1 MTKGPDPKLFSP
13 CTIKQVTLPNRVVIA
28 PMCQY
33 SAHDG
38 LFSDWH
44 FANYSKYALGRPGA
58 IILEASAV
66 QDIGRITHGDL
77 GIWSDTHAD
86 AMRGIVDF
94 IKGQGVVPGIQI
106 GHAGRKASIQ
116 RPWHGNGA
124 LDETDAQRG
133 ETPWLVIGPS
143 PLPAGKGWLV
153 PREMTRADIAQV
165 TADFVAAARRADHI
179 GMDILELHAAHGY
192 LLQQF
197 LSPLSNER
205 TDEYGGSLQN
215 RMRFLLEVTEAVR
228 PVWPDAKPLFVRISS
243 VDGFEGGWSIE
254 DSVVLAKALKAAGV
268 DVIDCS
274 SGGNA
279 AAGATAST
287 GYRGPGFQVPYA
299 ERIRRDAEIQTM
311 AVGLILD
318 GPQAEDILQHGQA
331 DLIAIAREAINDP
344 FWPRHQAQAMGV
356 DLDFAG
362 WPEQY
367 GWWLDRRARGLH
379 QLAKSEK

>member
-1 MTKGPDPKLFSP
+1 MLFSP

-33 SAHDG
+33 SAQDG
-38 LFSDWH
+38 LFADWH

-77 GIWSDTHAD
+77 GIWSNTHAD

-124 LDETDAQRG
+124 LDETDALRG
-133 ETPWLVIGPS
+133 ETPWPVIGPS
-143 PLPAGKGWLV
+143 SLPAGKGWLV

-165 TADFVAAARRADHI
+165 TADFVAAAKRADHI

-197 LSPLSNER
+197 LSPLSNVR
-205 TDEYGGSLQN
+205 NDEYGGSREN

-228 PVWPDAKPLFVRISS
+228 PVWPDSKPLFVRISS

-254 DSVVLAKALKAAGV
+254 DSVALAKALKAAGV
-268 DVIDCS
+268 DVVDCS

-318 GPQAEDILQHGQA
+318 GPQAEDILQQGQA

-356 DLDFAG
+356 DMDFAQ

-379 QLAKSEK
+379 QLAKSEN

>member
-1 MTKGPDPKLFSP
+1 MTMLFSP
-13 CTIKQVTLPNRVVIA
+13 ISIKQVTLPGRVVIA

-33 SAHDG
+33 SAQDG
-38 LFSDWH
+38 MFSDWH

-66 QDIGRITHGDL
+66 QEIGRITHGDL
-77 GIWSDTHAD
+77 GIWSHAHAD
-86 AMRGIVDF
+86 AIRGIVAF

-124 LDETDAQRG
+124 LNEIDAARG
-133 ETPWLVIGPS
+133 ERPWEVVGPS

-153 PREMTRADIAQV
+153 PREMTHDDIAQV
-165 TADFVAAARRADHI
+165 TADFVAAAKRADGI
-179 GMDILELHAAHGY
+179 GMEILELHAAHGY

-205 TDEYGGSLQN
+205 TDEYGGSREN
-215 RMRFLLEVTEAVR
+215 RMRFLLEVADAVR
-228 PVWPDAKPLFVRISS
+228 PVWPDAKPLFVRISA
-243 VDGFEGGWSIE
+243 VDGFDGGWNLE
-254 DSVVLAKALKAAGV
+254 DSVVLAMALKTAGV

-299 ERIRRDAEIQTM
+299 EQIRREAEISTM

-318 GPQAEDILQHGQA
+318 GPQAEIILRNGQA

-344 FWPRHQAQAMGV
+344 FWPRHQAQAMGI

>member
-1 MTKGPDPKLFSP
+1 MTLLFSP
-13 CTIKQVTLPNRVVIA
+13 YTIKRTTLTNRVVIA

-33 SAHDG
+33 SAHEG
-38 LFSDWH
+38 MFSDWH

-58 IILEASAV
+58 VILEASAV
-66 QDIGRITHGDL
+66 QDVGRITHGDL
-77 GIWSDTHAD
+77 GIWSGAHAD
-86 AMRGIVDF
+86 AMRGIVAF
-94 IKGQGVVPGIQI
+94 IRRQGVVPGIQI

-124 LDETDAQRG
+124 LNETDAARG
-133 ETPWLVIGPS
+133 EKPWQVIGPS

-153 PREMTRADIAQV
+153 PREMTRADIARV
-165 TADFVAAARRADHI
+165 TADFAAAAKRADDA
-179 GMDILELHAAHGY
+179 GMEILELHAAHGY

-197 LSPLSNER
+197 LSPLSNMR
-205 TDEYGGSLQN
+205 TDNYGGSLEN
-215 RMRFLLEVTEAVR
+215 RMRFLLEVTAAVR

-254 DSVVLAKALKAAGV
+254 DSVILAKALKTAGV

-279 AAGATAST
+279 AAAATAST
-287 GYRGPGFQVPYA
+287 SYRGPGFQVPYA
-299 ERIRRDAEIQTM
+299 AQIRREAEIATM

-318 GPQAEDILQHGQA
+318 GPQAEAILRNGQA
-331 DLIAIAREAINDP
+331 DLVAIAREAINDP
-344 FWPRHQAQAMGV
+344 FWPRHQAQVLGV
-356 DLDFAG
+356 DLDFGG

>member
-1 MTKGPDPKLFSP
+1 MTQMPKLFTP
-13 CTIKQVTLPNRVVIA
+13 LTIKDVTLPNRVVIA

-33 SAHDG
+33 SAKDG
-38 LFSDWH
+38 WFGDWH

-58 IILEASAV
+58 IILEATAV
-66 QDIGRITHGDL
+66 EDIGRITHGCI
-77 GIWSDTHAD
+77 GIWDDARAD
-86 AMRGIVDF
+86 AIKPAVDF
-94 IKGQGVVPGIQI
+94 MKGQGVVPGIQL

-124 LDETDAQRG
+124 LDETDAARG
-133 ETPWLVIGPS
+133 ELPWQVIGPS
-143 PLPAGKGWLV
+143 PVPAGNGWLV
-153 PREMTRADIAQV
+153 PREMSHADIARV
-165 TADFVAAARRADHI
+165 IGLFVEAARRADRI
-179 GMDILELHAAHGY
+179 GIELMELHAAHGY
-192 LLQQF
+192 LAQQF
-197 LSPLSNER
+197 LSPLSNRR
-205 TDEYGGSLQN
+205 TDEYGGSLEN
-215 RMRFLLEVTEAVR
+215 RMRFLLELTEAVR
-228 PVWPDAKPLFVRISS
+228 PVWPDDKPLFVRISS
-243 VDGFEGGWSIE
+243 VDGFDGGWEIE
-254 DSVVLAKALKAAGV
+254 DSVVLARELKALGV

-299 ERIRRDAEIQTM
+299 EQIKRDTGIMTM

-318 GPQAEDILQHGQA
+318 GPQAEDILQKDQA
-331 DLIAIAREAINDP
+331 DLIAIAREAIHDP

-379 QLAKSEK
+379 QLAKAEK

>member
-1 MTKGPDPKLFSP
+1 MLFSP
-13 CTIKQVTLPNRVVIA
+13 TFVKQVTFSNRVVIA

-33 SAHDG
+33 SAQG
-38 LFSDWH
+38 GMFSDWH

-77 GIWSDTHAD
+77 GIWSDAHAD
-86 AMRGIVDF
+86 AMRGIVAF
-94 IKGQGVVPGIQI
+94 IKGQGVIPGIQI

-124 LDETDAQRG
+124 LNETDAARG
-133 ETPWLVIGPS
+133 EKAWQVIGPS

-153 PREMTRADIAQV
+153 PREMTRVDIAHV
-165 TADFVAAARRADHI
+165 TADFVAAAKRADDT
-179 GMDILELHAAHGY
+179 GMEILELHAAHGY

-197 LSPLSNER
+197 LSPLSNMR
-205 TDEYGGSLQN
+205 TDEYGGSREN

-228 PVWPDAKPLFVRISS
+228 LVWPGSKPLFVRVSS
-243 VDGFEGGWSIE
+243 VDGFDGGWSIE
-254 DSVVLAKALKAAGV
+254 DSVVLAKALKNAGV

-299 ERIRRDAEIQTM
+299 EQIRREADIATM

-318 GPQAEDILQHGQA
+318 GPQAEAILQNGQA

-356 DLDFAG
+356 DLDFAD

>member
-1 MTKGPDPKLFSP
+1 
-13 CTIKQVTLPNRVVIA
+13 
-28 PMCQY
+28 MCQY
-33 SAHDG
+33 SAQG
-38 LFSDWH
+38 GMFGDWH

-66 QDIGRITHGDL
+66 QEIGRITHGDL
-77 GIWSDTHAD
+77 GIWSDAHAD
-86 AMRGIVDF
+86 AMRGIVAF

-124 LDETDAQRG
+124 LNETDAARG
-133 ETPWLVIGPS
+133 EWPWEVIGPS
-143 PLPAGKGWLV
+143 SLPAGKGWLI
-153 PREMTRADIAQV
+153 PREMTHNDIAKV
-165 TADFVAAARRADHI
+165 TADFVAAAKRADGI
-179 GMDILELHAAHGY
+179 GMEILELHAAHGY

-205 TDEYGGSLQN
+205 TDEYGGSREN
-215 RMRFLLEVTEAVR
+215 RMRFLLEVAEAVR
-228 PVWPDAKPLFVRISS
+228 PVWPDAKPLFVRISA
-243 VDGFEGGWSIE
+243 VDGFDSGWSIE
-254 DSVVLAKALKAAGV
+254 DSVILAQALKTAGV

-299 ERIRRDAEIQTM
+299 EQIRREAEIATM

-318 GPQAEDILQHGQA
+318 GPQAETILRNGQA

-356 DLDFAG
+356 DLDFAD

>member
-1 MTKGPDPKLFSP
+1 MTKLYS
-13 CTIKQVTLPNRVVIA
+13 TITVKQVTLSNRVVIA

-33 SAHDG
+33 SARDG
-38 LFSDWH
+38 IFADWH

-66 QDIGRITHGDL
+66 QEIGRITHGDL
-77 GIWSDTHAD
+77 GIWSDAHAD
-86 AMRGIVDF
+86 AMRGIVGF

-124 LDETDAQRG
+124 LNETDAARG
-133 ETPWLVIGPS
+133 EEPWQVIGPS

-153 PREMTRADIAQV
+153 PKEMTLADISKV
-165 TADFVAAARRADHI
+165 TRDFVAAAKRADDI
-179 GMDILELHAAHGY
+179 GMEILELHAAHGY

-205 TDEYGGSLQN
+205 TDEYGGSRDN
-215 RMRFLLEVTEAVR
+215 RMRFVLEVTEAVR
-228 PVWPDAKPLFVRISS
+228 AVWPDTKPLFVRISA

-254 DSVVLAKALKAAGV
+254 DSVVLAKALKTTGV

-299 ERIRRDAEIQTM
+299 DKIRREADIATM

-318 GPQAEDILQHGQA
+318 GPQAEAILQNGQA
-331 DLIAIAREAINDP
+331 DLIAIAREAIDDP

-379 QLAKSEK
+379 QLAKSET

>member
-1 MTKGPDPKLFSP
+1 MTMLFSP
-13 CTIKQVTLPNRVVIA
+13 ITIKQVTLSNRVVIA

-33 SAHDG
+33 SAQGGMFD
-38 LFSDWH
+38 DWH

-66 QDIGRITHGDL
+66 QKIGRITHGDL
-77 GIWSDTHAD
+77 GIWSDSHAD
-86 AMRGIVDF
+86 AMRKGVTF
-94 IKGQGVVPGIQI
+94 IKAQGVTPGIQI

-124 LDETDAQRG
+124 LNETDAARG
-133 ETPWLVIGPS
+133 ERPWEVIGPS

-153 PREMTRADIAQV
+153 PREMTHEDIAQV
-165 TADFVAAARRADHI
+165 TADFVAAAKRADDI
-179 GMDILELHAAHGY
+179 GMEILELHAAHGY

-205 TDEYGGSLQN
+205 TDEYGGSREN
-215 RMRFLLEVTEAVR
+215 RMRFLLEVADAVR

-243 VDGFEGGWSIE
+243 VDGFEGGWSVE
-254 DSVVLAKALKAAGV
+254 DSVILAKALKTAGV

-279 AAGATAST
+279 ASGATAST

-299 ERIRRDAEIQTM
+299 EQIRREAEIATM

-318 GPQAEDILQHGQA
+318 GPQAEAILQNGQA

-344 FWPRHQAQAMGV
+344 FWPRHQARAMGV
-356 DLDFAG
+356 DLDFSG

>member
-1 MTKGPDPKLFSP
+1 MTMGPDPMLFSP
-13 CTIKQVTLPNRVVIA
+13 FDIKQVTLPNRVVIA

-33 SAHDG
+33 SAQDG
-38 LFSDWH
+38 LFADWH

-58 IILEASAV
+58 VILEASAV

-124 LDETDAQRG
+124 LDETDALRG
-133 ETPWLVIGPS
+133 ETPWEVVGPS

-153 PREMTRADIAQV
+153 PHEMTRDDIAQV
-165 TADFVAAARRADHI
+165 TADFVSAAKRADHI

-197 LSPLSNER
+197 LSPLSNVR
-205 TDEYGGSLQN
+205 NDEYGGSREN

-254 DSVVLAKALKAAGV
+254 DSVALAKALKAAGV

-299 ERIRRDAEIQTM
+299 EQIRRDAEIQTM

-318 GPQAEDILQHGQA
+318 GPQAEDILQNGQA

-356 DLDFAG
+356 DLDFAD

>member
-1 MTKGPDPKLFSP
+1 M
-13 CTIKQVTLPNRVVIA
+13 LPMATCCSN
-28 PMCQY
+28 
-33 SAHDG
+33 S
-38 LFSDWH
+38 
-44 FANYSKYALGRPGA
+44 
-58 IILEASAV
+58 
-66 QDIGRITHGDL
+66 
-77 GIWSDTHAD
+77 
-86 AMRGIVDF
+86 
-94 IKGQGVVPGIQI
+94 
-106 GHAGRKASIQ
+106 
-116 RPWHGNGA
+116 
-124 LDETDAQRG
+124 
-133 ETPWLVIGPS
+133 
-143 PLPAGKGWLV
+143 
-153 PREMTRADIAQV
+153 
-165 TADFVAAARRADHI
+165 
-179 GMDILELHAAHGY
+179 
-192 LLQQF
+192 
-197 LSPLSNER
+197 SNER
-205 TDEYGGSLQN
+205 NDEYGGSREN

-254 DSVVLAKALKAAGV
+254 DSVALAKALKAAGV

-299 ERIRRDAEIQTM
+299 DRIRRDADIQTM

-318 GPQAEDILQHGQA
+318 GPQAEDILQNGQA
-331 DLIAIAREAINDP
+331 DLIALAREAINDP

>member
-1 MTKGPDPKLFSP
+1 VTTAPDPTLFSP

-33 SAHDG
+33 SAQDG

-77 GIWSDTHAD
+77 GIWSDIHAD

-106 GHAGRKASIQ
+106 GHAGRKASVQ

-124 LDETDAQRG
+124 LDETDALRG
-133 ETPWLVIGPS
+133 ETAWPVIGPS

-165 TADFVAAARRADHI
+165 TADFVAAAKRANHI

-197 LSPLSNER
+197 LSPLSNVR
-205 TDEYGGSLQN
+205 NDEYGGSREN

-254 DSVVLAKALKAAGV
+254 DSVALAKALKAAGV

-299 ERIRRDAEIQTM
+299 DRIRRDAEIQTM

-318 GPQAEDILQHGQA
+318 GPQAEDILQNGQA

-356 DLDFAG
+356 DLDFAH

>member
-1 MTKGPDPKLFSP
+1 MTADPDPKLFSS
-13 CTIKQVTLPNRVVIA
+13 CTIKQVTLDNRVVIA

-33 SAHDG
+33 SAQDG
-38 LFSDWH
+38 LFADWH

-77 GIWSDTHAD
+77 GIWSDAHAD

-94 IKGQGVVPGIQI
+94 IKAQGVVPGIQI
-106 GHAGRKASIQ
+106 GHAGRKACIQ

-124 LDETDAQRG
+124 LDETDTARG
-133 ETPWLVIGPS
+133 ETAWRVIGPS

-153 PREMTRADIAQV
+153 PHEMTRADIAQV

-197 LSPLSNER
+197 LSPLSNVR
-205 TDEYGGSLQN
+205 TDEYGGSREN
-215 RMRFLLEVTEAVR
+215 RMRFVLEVTEAVR

-243 VDGFEGGWSIE
+243 VDGFEGGWDIE

-299 ERIRRDAEIQTM
+299 ERIRREAEIQTM

-318 GPQAEDILQHGQA
+318 GPQGEDILQNGQA

-344 FWPRHQAQAMGV
+344 FWPRHQARAMGV
-356 DLDFAG
+356 DPEFAQ

>member
-1 MTKGPDPKLFSP
+1 MTMGPDPMLFSP
-13 CTIKQVTLPNRVVIA
+13 FAIKQVTLLNRVVIA

-33 SAHDG
+33 SAQDG
-38 LFSDWH
+38 LFADWH

-77 GIWSDTHAD
+77 GIWSDAHAD

-124 LDETDAQRG
+124 LDETDALRG
-133 ETPWLVIGPS
+133 ETPWEVVGPS

-153 PREMTRADIAQV
+153 PHEMTRDDIAQV
-165 TADFVAAARRADHI
+165 TADFVSAAKRADHI

-197 LSPLSNER
+197 LSPLSNVR
-205 TDEYGGSLQN
+205 NDEYGGSREN

-254 DSVVLAKALKAAGV
+254 DSVALAKALKAAGV

-299 ERIRRDAEIQTM
+299 EQIRRDAEIQTM

-318 GPQAEDILQHGQA
+318 GPQAEDILQNGQA

-356 DLDFAG
+356 DLDFAD

>member
-1 MTKGPDPKLFSP
+1 MLFSP
-13 CTIKQVTLPNRVVIA
+13 FAIKQVTLPNRVVIA

-33 SAHDG
+33 SAQDG
-38 LFSDWH
+38 LFADWH

-58 IILEASAV
+58 VILEASAV

-124 LDETDAQRG
+124 LDETDALRG
-133 ETPWLVIGPS
+133 ETPWEVVGPS

-153 PREMTRADIAQV
+153 PHEMTRDDIAQV
-165 TADFVAAARRADHI
+165 TADFVAAAKRADHI

-197 LSPLSNER
+197 LSPLSNVR
-205 TDEYGGSLQN
+205 NDEYGGSREN

-254 DSVVLAKALKAAGV
+254 DSVALAKALKAAGV

-299 ERIRRDAEIQTM
+299 EQIRRDAEIQTM

-318 GPQAEDILQHGQA
+318 GPQAEDILQNGQA

-356 DLDFAG
+356 DLDFAD

>member
-1 MTKGPDPKLFSP
+1 MGPDPKLFSP
-13 CTIKQVTLPNRVVIA
+13 CTIKQVTFPNRVVIA

-33 SAHDG
+33 SAQDG
-38 LFSDWH
+38 LFADWH

-66 QDIGRITHGDL
+66 QEIGRITHGDL
-77 GIWSDTHAD
+77 GIWSDVHAD

-94 IKGQGVVPGIQI
+94 IRGQGVVPGIQI

-124 LDETDAQRG
+124 LDETDALRG
-133 ETPWLVIGPS
+133 ETPWPVIGPS

-165 TADFVAAARRADHI
+165 TADFVTAAKRADHI
-179 GMDILELHAAHGY
+179 GMDVLELHAAHGY

-205 TDEYGGSLQN
+205 NDEYGGSLQN
-215 RMRFLLEVTEAVR
+215 RMRFLLEVTESVR

-254 DSVVLAKALKAAGV
+254 DSVMLTTSLKAAGV

-299 ERIRRDAEIQTM
+299 ERIRRDAEILTM

-318 GPQAEDILQHGQA
+318 GPQAEDILQNGEA

-344 FWPRHQAQAMGV
+344 FWPRHQARAMGV
-356 DLDFAG
+356 DMDFAD

-379 QLAKSEK
+379 QLAKSED

>member
-1 MTKGPDPKLFSP
+1 VTVLFSP
-13 CTIKQVTLPNRVVIA
+13 YAIKRTTLCNRVVIA

-38 LFSDWH
+38 MFSDWH

-58 IILEASAV
+58 VILEASAV

-77 GIWSDTHAD
+77 GIWSSAHAD
-86 AMRGIVDF
+86 AMRGIVAF
-94 IKGQGVVPGIQI
+94 IRGQGVTPGIQV

-124 LDETDAQRG
+124 LNETDAARG
-133 ETPWLVIGPS
+133 ERPWQVIGPS
-143 PLPAGKGWLV
+143 PLPAGNGWLV
-153 PREMTRADIAQV
+153 PREMTQADISQV
-165 TADFVAAARRADHI
+165 TADFAAAAKRADDI
-179 GMDILELHAAHGY
+179 GMEILELHAAHGY

-197 LSPLSNER
+197 LSPLSNVR
-205 TDEYGGSLQN
+205 TDEYGGSREN
-215 RMRFLLEVTEAVR
+215 RMRFLLEVTAAVR

-243 VDGFEGGWSIE
+243 VDGFDGGWSIE
-254 DSVVLAKALKAAGV
+254 DSVILAKALKTAGV
-268 DVIDCS
+268 DIIDCS
-274 SGGNA
+274 SGGNT

-299 ERIRRDAEIQTM
+299 GQIRQEAGIATM

-318 GPQAEDILQHGQA
+318 GPQAEAILQNGQA

-344 FWPRHQAQAMGV
+344 FWPRHQARAMGV
-356 DLDFAG
+356 DLDFAD

>member
-1 MTKGPDPKLFSP
+1 MTMLFSP
-13 CTIKQVTLPNRVVIA
+13 FTIKQVTLANRIVIA

-33 SAHDG
+33 SAQDG
-38 LFSDWH
+38 MFGDWH
-44 FANYSKYALGRPGA
+44 FANYAKYALGRPGA
-58 IILEASAV
+58 VIFEASAV
-66 QDIGRITHGDL
+66 QEIGRITHGDL

-86 AMRGIVDF
+86 AMRAMVAF
-94 IKGQGVVPGIQI
+94 IRDQGVVPGIQI

-124 LDETDAQRG
+124 LDETDAARG
-133 ETPWLVIGPS
+133 EHPWEVVGPS

-153 PREMTRADIAQV
+153 PREMTQDDIDQV
-165 TADFVAAARRADHI
+165 IADFVAAAIRADRI
-179 GMDILELHAAHGY
+179 GMEILELHAAHGY

-197 LSPLSNER
+197 LSPLSNQR
-205 TDEYGGSLQN
+205 TDAYGGSRDN
-215 RMRFLLEVTEAVR
+215 RMRFLLQVAEAVR
-228 PVWPDAKPLFVRISS
+228 PVWPDRKPLFVRISS
-243 VDGFEGGWSIE
+243 VDGFDGGWSID
-254 DSVVLAKALKAAGV
+254 DSVVLATALKAIGV

-299 ERIRRDAEIQTM
+299 EQIRREAEIATM

-318 GPQAEDILQHGQA
+318 GPQADAILQDGKA

-379 QLAKSEK
+379 QLAKSET

>member
-1 MTKGPDPKLFSP
+1 MGPHPKLFSP
-13 CTIKQVTLPNRVVIA
+13 CTIKQVTLANRVVIA

-33 SAHDG
+33 SAQDG
-38 LFSDWH
+38 LFADWH

-94 IKGQGVVPGIQI
+94 IKGQGAVPGIQI
-106 GHAGRKASIQ
+106 GHAGRKACIQ

-124 LDETDAQRG
+124 LDETDAARG
-133 ETPWLVIGPS
+133 ETAWQVIGPS
-143 PLPAGKGWLV
+143 PLPAGRGWLV
-153 PREMTRADIAQV
+153 PREMSGADIVQV
-165 TADFVAAARRADHI
+165 TADFVAAAKRADHI

-197 LSPLSNER
+197 LSPLSNR
-205 TDEYGGSLQN
+205 RDDDYGGSREN
-215 RMRFLLEVTEAVR
+215 RMRFLLEVVEAVR
-228 PVWPDAKPLFVRISS
+228 PVWPDTKPLFVRISS

-254 DSVVLAKALKAAGV
+254 DSVVLAKTLKSAGV
-268 DVIDCS
+268 DVVDCS

-299 ERIRRDAEIQTM
+299 DEIRREADIPTM

-318 GPQAEDILQHGQA
+318 GPQAEDILQSGQA

>member
-1 MTKGPDPKLFSP
+1 MTMGPDPMLFSP
-13 CTIKQVTLPNRVVIA
+13 FDIKQVTLPNRVVIA

-33 SAHDG
+33 SAQDG
-38 LFSDWH
+38 LFADWH

-58 IILEASAV
+58 VILEASAV

-124 LDETDAQRG
+124 LDETDALRG
-133 ETPWLVIGPS
+133 ETPWEVVGPS

-153 PREMTRADIAQV
+153 PHEMTRDDIAQV
-165 TADFVAAARRADHI
+165 TADFVAAAKRADHI

-197 LSPLSNER
+197 LSPLSNVR
-205 TDEYGGSLQN
+205 NDEYGGSREN

-254 DSVVLAKALKAAGV
+254 DSVALAKALKAAGV

-299 ERIRRDAEIQTM
+299 EQIRRDAEIQTM

-318 GPQAEDILQHGQA
+318 GPQAEDILQNGQA

-356 DLDFAG
+356 DLDFAD